1 MVKKL
6 GGILMKSKAII
17 LTMVGALLLGAIGL
31 SYNHAINTGANDVE
45 QRLQAYQSQ
54 ITSLEE
60 KVSKLEAELATT
72 SKSMENVNGLS
83 NSVYYNQDYQFGF
96 YLPTKMFEHLTV
108 IEEEGQEGNVS
119 VSFIYNKDNSE
130 GFKQRFFTV
139 VIKPAD
145 IGKADASSD
154 QPYLVQNGKAYYIV
168 SPIDNS
174 LNEEDSK
181 IFKAFYLNPEDLAAR
196 KILTNQQ

>member
-1 MVKKL
+1 
-6 GGILMKSKAII
+6 MKSKGII
-17 LTMVGALLLGAIGL
+17 LAMVGALLLGGIGL
-31 SYNHAINTGANDVE
+31 MYNHAINTGANDVE

-60 KVSKLEAELATT
+60 KISKLEAELATT
-72 SKSMENVNGLS
+72 SKSMESVNGLS

-145 IGKADASSD
+145 IGKPDASSD

-168 SPIDNS
+168 SPIDNG

-196 KILTNQQ
+196 KIVINQ